1 MKAHSVALACAA
13 GLLLAQSAGAQLP
26 ADAVPYKCAVIETSG
41 NPGVIYFH
49 AVKPAP
55 ERFVDLHLAADA
67 GMTKADQARVQRV
80 IECVRADQGFRNPDA
95 QKLIRAMPPM
105 AR

>member
-1 MKAHSVALACAA
+1 MVCAA
-13 GLLLAQSAGAQLP
+13 ALLLTQVAGAQLP
-26 ADAVPYKCAVIETSG
+26 ADAVPYKCAVIDTAG
-41 NPGVIYFH
+41 NPAVIYFD
-49 AVKPAP
+49 AVNPAP

-67 GMTKADQARVQRV
+67 GMTKTDQARVQRV
-80 IECVRADQGFRNPDA
+80 IECVRADRGFRNPDA